1 MSRVAYLFLAR
12 LILSANSSRAVKTR
26 SLSRNYNIST
36 NRYGTRQDIVKSN
49 AAAMLLPTMDL
60 ITYGLI
66 PAVSTK
72 QVAQS
77 FLRLSTPCSNGTS
90 RPRCAMLSS
99 MTCRP
104 AWTILPSVLLYVTA
118 GGLLEAG
125 LYKS

>member
-1 MSRVAYLFLAR
+1 M
-12 LILSANSSRAVKTR
+12 
-26 SLSRNYNIST
+26 

-49 AAAMLLPTMDL
+49 AAAMLLPTMDS

-77 FLRLSTPCSNGTS
+77 FLRLSTPCSNGIS
-90 RPRCAMLSS
+90 RPRCAMPSS
-99 MTCRP
+99 LTCRL